1 MRNCRSGFYHD
12 PNAGWYYCSKDGHYY
27 KHENGEYVPLEY
39 DESNVKAPVEIV
51 TSEDDSRRKDAL
63 AQTENTLPIVEN
75 ENEVSSTETPSGK
88 FTATSSGELLHNIC
102 N

>member
-39 DESNVKAPVEIV
+39 DESNVNAPG
-51 TSEDDSRRKDAL
+51 RKDSL
-63 AQTENTLPIVEN
+63 AQAENRLPIVEN

-88 FTATSSGELLHNIC
+88 FTATSSGEFLHNIYT
-102 N
+102 